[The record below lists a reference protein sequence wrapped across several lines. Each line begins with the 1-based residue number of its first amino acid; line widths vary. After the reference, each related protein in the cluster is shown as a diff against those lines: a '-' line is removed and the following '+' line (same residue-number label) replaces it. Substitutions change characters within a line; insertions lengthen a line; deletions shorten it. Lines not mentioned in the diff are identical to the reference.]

1 MGDTVRR
8 IVITLLL
15 LVFVVSATQDKID
28 PDLADYGAGIVALCE
43 KHGLSGRVAWTS
55 DRDGNLEIY
64 LMDLDEG
71 YPYRLTVSKGD
82 DRYPA
87 LSPDGRYLA
96 WVSEMYGQP
105 DLYLMDF
112 GPDGHDRIWNRLTE
126 TPAYERDLSWSTDG
140 ERLYFSSYEAVD
152 YGTVGLYAGST
163 EELAHLAGRR
173 YGFSAY
179 YYDLERGAVERQ
191 SLFPGDFRFPIHVAG
206 LGVVCRYEPW
216 SAEVSPFPA
225 GLVLIHDALACDS
238 LGYGEGLTDV
248 GPIRRYS
255 DDTLLIP
262 YRSDDKLYYARQ
274 VPFTGEIILSW
285 YIEGG
290 DRLNALPDPADAE
303 SGWYLC
309 QTAAEGDSDAELL
322 LVKGLASRPI
332 IESIHLTQNDCY
344 DGEATWAVVEGE

>member
-1 MGDTVRR
+1 MRR
-8 IVITLLL
+8 IVVMLLL
-15 LVFVVSATQDKID
+15 LAFVASAVQDKID
-28 PDLADYGAGIVALCE
+28 PDLAEYGAEIAALCAE
-43 KHGLSGRVAWTS
+43 YGLAGRVAWVS

-71 YPYRLTVSKGD
+71 YPYRVTVSKGD

-87 LSPDGRYLA
+87 LSPDGRYLS
-96 WVSEMYGQP
+96 WVTNMAGQP
-105 DLYLMDF
+105 DIYLMDL
-112 GPDGHDRIWNRLTE
+112 GESGHDRVWERLTD
-126 TPAYERDLSWSTDG
+126 TPAYERDLSWSADG
-140 ERLYFSSYEAVD
+140 ERIYFSAYEAIE

-173 YGFSAY
+173 YGFAAY
-179 YYDLERGAVERQ
+179 YCDLERGAVEPQ
-191 SLFPGDFRFPIHVAG
+191 SLFPGDFRFPVHVAG

-238 LGYGEGLTDV
+238 LGYGEGLTVV
-248 GPIRRYS
+248 GPIRRYP

-262 YRSDDKLYYARQ
+262 YRDGDKFYYARH
-274 VPFTGEIILSW
+274 VPLTGEIILSW
-285 YIEGG
+285 YIEAG

-309 QTAAEGDSDAELL
+309 QTAAEGDSSSEIT
-322 LVKGLASRPI
+322 LVGGLVSTLEPDVI
-332 IESIHLTQNDCY
+332 YLTQSDCY
-344 DGEATWAVVEGE
+344 DGEPTWAVVEGE